1 MSTTTVE
8 NSADVSAEPNG
19 AANLTEE
26 PTAPDAASAPGD
38 KAASEAQASRGTTGD
53 DSTGTEAVGVA
64 PLTGEPTPAE
74 TSGLPEAGA
83 SGGTQAKDDSATNEN
98 SSSSSPTEQIAGL
111 SALKGLILY
120 MAVIAFAALY
130 VYFMV
135 RILQA
140 QSGKPPALDS
150 ALVTAAAAFAGVLG
164 SAFALEIGSPTDSRD
179 TNPTLKAA
187 LDEREP
193 TKAARVKSWV
203 RLVLSLE
210 PPDTESVSWPK
221 TLGIWTYAIIASAVA
236 ITYACNQSETPAT
249 IKALAVAFGGYVI
262 ALVTR
267 AYGIKAKA
275 S

>member
-1 MSTTTVE
+1 MSTTAVE
-8 NSADVSAEPNG
+8 QSADESAQSNG
-19 AANLTEE
+19 AAGPAQDSAAL
-26 PTAPDAASAPGD
+26 DAGGAPGD
-38 KAASEAQASRGTTGD
+38 TAA
-53 DSTGTEAVGVA
+53 
-64 PLTGEPTPAE
+64 
-74 TSGLPEAGA
+74 GLADAGGGLAGA
-83 SGGTQAKDDSATNEN
+83 VDVTRLTTDPTAAEPSGPPGPDVSGGTSPATNGEN
-98 SSSSSPTEQIAGL
+98 PSPSPTEQIAGL

-120 MAVIAFAALY
+120 AAVIAFAALY

-135 RILQA
+135 RIFQA
-140 QSGKPPALDS
+140 GSGTPPALDG
-150 ALVTAAAAFAGVLG
+150 ALVAAAAALAGVLG
-164 SAFALEIGSPTDSRD
+164 SAFALEVGSPTDSRD

-187 LDEREP
+187 LDENAP

-203 RLVLSLE
+203 RLALSLE

-221 TLGIWTYAIIASAVA
+221 TLGIWTYAIVASAVT
-236 ITYACNQSETPAT
+236 ITYVCNQSETPET